1 MIYSGSGGDGCG
13 GGVDIGPFY
22 CFSIQFCSLDCRV
35 DTSDMSFLIFNES
48 GCLAL
53 VMLALNPLS
62 HVMRFDSKCKISQ
75 ATGFSNQLTPALV
88 PSPPPLC
95 LFLVGGMQ
103 RMCLSL
109 L

>member
-1 MIYSGSGGDGCG
+1 LVYSVSGGDSCG

-35 DTSDMSFLIFNES
+35 DTSDMSFVIFNES

-62 HVMRFDSKCKISQ
+62 HVMRFDSKCQISQ
-75 ATGFSNQLTPALV
+75 ATGVSNQLTPALV
-88 PSPPPLC
+88 PSPPLIVC
-95 LFLVGGMQ
+95 FLWAGCRG
-103 RMCLSL
+103 CS
-109 L
+109 